1 MSKYQLIRGI
11 METIYTDYYRKLGL
25 NIAYYRKLA
34 GFTQESFADKV
45 GISVN
50 YIAQI
55 EAPGVIRGVSL
66 ETLFK
71 MASVLNIE
79 PSKLLYFR

>member
-1 MSKYQLIRGI
+1 MNT
-11 METIYTDYYRKLGL
+11 EYTDNYRKLGL

-34 GFTQESFADKV
+34 GLTQEAFADKV
-45 GISVN
+45 GVSVN
-50 YIAQI
+50 FVAQV

-79 PSKLLYFR
+79 PHKLLEFR

>member
-1 MSKYQLIRGI
+1 MDTS
-11 METIYTDYYRKLGL
+11 YTDYYRKLGL

-50 YIAQI
+50 YVAQI

-71 MASVLNIE
+71 MATVLNIE

>member
-1 MSKYQLIRGI
+1 MNT
-11 METIYTDYYRKLGL
+11 EYTDNYRKLGL

-34 GFTQESFADKV
+34 GLTQEAFADKV
-45 GISVN
+45 GVSVN
-50 YIAQI
+50 FVAQV

-71 MASVLNIE
+71 MASVLNID
-79 PSKLLYFR
+79 PHKLLEFR